1 MVDKPRD
8 GLLLCL
14 TLLAVWLVGICGRG
28 FYTPDEPREAD
39 LAWRM
44 SWQADKAVPLLAG
57 EAFCEKPPLTYWL
70 AAVPL
75 GWFGAHAWAARLPNL
90 IYAVIAAL
98 CVGLLARRAVGP
110 TAGLAAAGAMGTL
123 LLAYQTEIWLATDAP
138 LLAAVSAALLGI
150 HRGFHARSSGERLR
164 GYLLMHLALAA
175 GFLAKSAAG
184 WMVPVLT
191 LLTLIVWERR
201 WRELLRWELYAGLVL
216 QCALILA
223 WVWRV
228 YAGDD
233 GAAHLRVFFWNNLVG
248 RFAQVDA
255 PAELQYAAAH
265 RNTPGKYFIELP
277 MYLAPWTLLVAA
289 AARRAWVQSRR
300 PPPGGA
306 TESLRTPPAVR
317 FALAASVPSLL
328 LLSVAATARNV
339 YFAPALPG
347 VALLLAWWVHEV
359 RAAPSAWDVRALK
372 GTSIL
377 LELAVLLFAAALAA
391 AGAYAWNSMH
401 GRVSYGVISV
411 VGLAAAAALAG
422 RAWRLSGTGAA
433 RALGALFLAYGVLL
447 VAPLSQLYARAD
459 AWQDLGA
466 IARAIRA
473 DTAGHPLVLL
483 APDETTRA
491 IIDLYART
499 QVGWV
504 PPPLDAAAV
513 QRLEQRLQSAPDS
526 VVVMQ
531 DRGRGKDPDPPWLRA
546 AGLHVA
552 RRYALPF
559 GRRYLLLSPR

>member
-70 AAVPL
+70 AAVPI
-75 GWFGAHAWAARLPNL
+75 GWFGAHAWAVRLPNL
-90 IYAVIAAL
+90 LYAAIAAL
-98 CVGLLARRAVGP
+98 CVGLLARRAVGRV
-110 TAGLAAAGAMGTL
+110 AGFAAAGAMGTL

-150 HRGFHARSSGERLR
+150 HRGFHARDSGERLR

-175 GFLAKSAAG
+175 GFLSKSAAG

-216 QCALILA
+216 QCALILT
-223 WVWRV
+223 WVRFV

-233 GAAHLRVFFWNNLVG
+233 GPAHLRVFFWNNLVG
-248 RFAQVDA
+248 RFARVDA

-289 AARRAWVQSRR
+289 AAHRAWASSRRAFLD
-300 PPPGGA
+300 GA
-306 TESLRTPPAVR
+306 RDLRTPPPVR

-347 VALLLAWWVHEV
+347 IALLLGWWAHE
-359 RAAPSAWDVRALK
+359 ACANADAWDIRALK
-372 GTSIL
+372 ATSL
-377 LELAVLLFAAALAA
+377 LLQLAVLLFAVALAV
-391 AGAYAWNSMH
+391 AGAYAWSSMH
-401 GRVSYGVISV
+401 GRVIYVVVSVI
-411 VGLAAAAALAG
+411 GLGAAAVLAV
-422 RAWRLSGTGAA
+422 RAWRLAGSGAF
-433 RALGALFLAYGVLL
+433 RALGTLFLAFGVLL

-473 DTAGHPLVLL
+473 DAAGHPLVLL

-491 IIDLYART
+491 MIDLYART
-499 QVGWV
+499 DVGWV

-526 VVVMQ
+526 VVVVQ
-531 DRGRGKDPDPPWLRA
+531 DRGNGQEPDLPWLRA